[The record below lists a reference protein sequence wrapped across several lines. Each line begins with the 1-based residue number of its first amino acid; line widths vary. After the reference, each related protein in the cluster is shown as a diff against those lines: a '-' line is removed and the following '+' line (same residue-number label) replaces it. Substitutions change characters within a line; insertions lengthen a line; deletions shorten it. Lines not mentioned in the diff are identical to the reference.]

1 MRSIL
6 KILFFGAI
14 ALLFVRCSLS
24 TTISSQH
31 DEVLN
36 TERQRY
42 DAVFSKNE
50 IREQEYSQTVSIVKE
65 RNSNGEFVYTMY
77 DVITMPY
84 GSFEL
89 SDKMYIVIDKKVV
102 EMNNTTLE
110 NGVFTKLNENTSS
123 IMKADSSKVDVVTGY
138 SEQHLKTY
146 KMTRILDNEI
156 IERIL
161 EANDVYLRYYA
172 GPNLITSEIKSY
184 KLGALKRMILQQNRQ

>member
-14 ALLFVRCSLS
+14 TLLFVRCTLS
-24 TTISSQH
+24 TTISSQY

-89 SDKMYIVIDKKVV
+89 SDKMYIVIDKKVI